1 MNVTIVG
8 AGGRM
13 GQAILRLLASEGL
26 TLVGAVEHAGFDKLG
41 ADAGELAGAGQLG
54 VAVSPDIAAGLLGA
68 DVVIDFST
76 PETAKDVARLAGKRG
91 VALVSG
97 TTGLGED
104 ALRAFDE
111 AAKSVAVLWASNMSL
126 GVQVLAELA
135 RQAAKMLPGFDVEI
149 VETHHR
155 KKADA
160 PSGTAKTL
168 ALAIQEVREGRSVT
182 GRDGMPGPR
191 MDDEIGVMAL
201 RGGDVIGDHTVHLL
215 GQGERLELT
224 HRATNRELFARGAL
238 RAATVIGKQEKG
250 RYTMR
255 DVARIL
261 AAQT

>member
-1 MNVTIVG
+1 MQVTVVG

-13 GQAILRLLASEGL
+13 GQAIIRLLAAEGH
-26 TLVGAVEHAGFDKLG
+26 TLVGAVEHGGFDKLG

-54 VAVSPDIAAGLLGA
+54 VVISPDIAAGLLGA
-68 DVVIDFST
+68 DCVIDFST
-76 PETAKDVARLAGKRG
+76 PEVTKDVCRLAGKRG
-91 VALVSG
+91 VAIVSG
-97 TTGLGED
+97 TTGLGD
-104 ALRAFDE
+104 DVLRALDE
-111 AAKSVAVLWASNMSL
+111 AAKHVAVLWSSNMSL

-149 VETHHR
+149 VEVHHR
-155 KKADA
+155 RKADA

-168 ALAIQEVREGRSVT
+168 VEAIQEVREGRSVM

-191 MDDEIGVMAL
+191 LDDEIGVMAL

-215 GQGERLELT
+215 GHGERIELT

-238 RAATVIGKQEKG
+238 RAATVIGKLPKG
-250 RYTMR
+250 RHTMR
-255 DVARIL
+255 DVARVL